1 VLSLYQAIALDPAE
15 LGGLPAHADDLIEG
29 PDAPPMGTRRGF
41 PAAATAP
48 GRASD
53 VQRVADRVRAQPD
66 GVVQGGVQR
75 RGRTDRGGDAGLAV
89 ELELQR
95 HLTGVAPV
103 EVPGQADLDGDA
115 VEAVLQ
121 RQLDAVLRVAP
132 SGLPKKCPGPCS
144 SPWS

>member
-1 VLSLYQAIALDPAE
+1 VHAIHPGVLSLYQAIALDPAE
-15 LGGLPAHADDLIEG
+15 LGGLPARADGLIEG
-29 PDAPPMGTRRGF
+29 PDAPLMGTRRGS

-53 VQRVADRVRAQPD
+53 VQRVAGRVQPD
-66 GVVQGGVQR
+66 GILHDGVQR
-75 RGRTDRGGDAGLAV
+75 RERTDRGGDAGLAV

-103 EVPGQADLDGDA
+103 EVPGQADPDGDA

-121 RQLDAVLRVAP
+121 RQLDDVL
-132 SGLPKKCPGPCS
+132 
-144 SPWS
+144 